1 MTESSPQMRYIG
13 GGGEIPVTPPSGKEK
28 KPSDVKHPPKK
39 KKKKWPWIVLIIL
52 ILFIIA
58 VVAIVVVKKQSDK
71 KEYEGKLVKAEKSM
85 KDLDYSKAKKEY
97 LDAIKLKPEKSKPYL
112 GLADLYIIQDKPEEA
127 QKVLEK
133 AVKYVDKSE
142 IKAVET
148 RYQIYTYPEKTLKK
162 EEGSCDASDDLTCE
176 YKKNAAGVI
185 WVESLHDLKGVLNWY
200 IADYDNDGEEE
211 LLVLTLDNAKEF
223 SQDYDDSIVRNE
235 VDLQMYEMED
245 GELKLQATYEGL
257 IPVLGYGDKEDEGF
271 S

>member
-1 MTESSPQMRYIG
+1 MFCTKCGEQIPDDGKFCPKCGTSVVED
-13 GGGEIPVTPPSGKEK
+13 EIPVTPPSGKEK

-133 AVKYVDKSE
+133 AVKYVEKSE
-142 IKAVET
+142 IKAVDDPLPDL
-148 RYQIYTYPEKTLKK
+148 YISGKDV
-162 EEGSCDASDDLTCE
+162 EERG
-176 YKKNAAGVI
+176 
-185 WVESLHDLKGVLNWY
+185 
-200 IADYDNDGEEE
+200 
-211 LLVLTLDNAKEF
+211 
-223 SQDYDDSIVRNE
+223 R
-235 VDLQMYEMED
+235 
-245 GELKLQATYEGL
+245 
-257 IPVLGYGDKEDEGF
+257 
-271 S
+271 

>member
-1 MTESSPQMRYIG
+1 MFCTKCGEQIPDDGKFCPKCGTSVVED
-13 GGGEIPVTPPSGKEK
+13 EIPVIPPSGKEK

-133 AVKYVDKSE
+133 KRSNMW
-142 IKAVET
+142 IK
-148 RYQIYTYPEKTLKK
+148 
-162 EEGSCDASDDLTCE
+162 
-176 YKKNAAGVI
+176 
-185 WVESLHDLKGVLNWY
+185 
-200 IADYDNDGEEE
+200 
-211 LLVLTLDNAKEF
+211 
-223 SQDYDDSIVRNE
+223 VR
-235 VDLQMYEMED
+235 LRR
-245 GELKLQATYEGL
+245 
-257 IPVLGYGDKEDEGF
+257 
-271 S
+271 